1 MIRASSNSE
10 NLSASLERLRGI
22 VRTDAEDVI
31 RQQGRLLFSS
41 VLKLTPPK
49 TLAQGRAAVK
59 RDIEQ
64 TVRPIKASK
73 IRDASMRAWYE
84 RVKGDKNS
92 EDWSKFVAAAYGK
105 AAVVVPFS
113 PELHQKNRD
122 RRGRA
127 KRTHYVTLQVSKEA
141 KYIRERQQLVGS
153 GKGGWVAAI
162 KALGGS
168 APAWATRWAAKGNFR
183 DNLRSNVSA
192 YIEGKNFSEWASG
205 GDEDRIIDI
214 ASGIR
219 SRAIDKNIEDKIRRG
234 LVRAFS
240 E

>member
-10 NLSASLERLRGI
+10 KLTASLERLRGI
-22 VRTDAEDVI
+22 VRTDSEDVI
-31 RQQGRLLFSS
+31 RQQGRLLFTS
-41 VLKLTPPK
+41 VMKLTPPK

-59 RDIEQ
+59 RDVEK
-64 TVRPIKASK
+64 TVRPLTASK
-73 IRDASMRAWYE
+73 LHSQSVRDWYN

-92 EDWSKFVAAAYGK
+92 EDWAKFVATVFGPS
-105 AAVVVPFS
+105 AVVVPFS

-127 KRTHYVTLQVSKEA
+127 KPTHYVTLQVSKEA

-192 YIEGKNFSEWASG
+192 YIEGKNASEWASG

-214 ASGIR
+214 AMGIR